1 MDQGIE
7 DFDAAQLEAARVFFS
22 RSCDFIMG
30 AVSLSSLPNVDL
42 PEVAFAGRSNVGKS
56 SLLNAL
62 TFRKNLARS
71 SNTPGRTREL
81 NFFNLDQKLMLADLP
96 GYGYARAS
104 KTAVAKWSALT
115 RDYLRGR
122 VNLRRVFVL
131 VDARHGLK
139 STDIEVMDMLDEA
152 AAVYQIVLTKL
163 DKIKLAE
170 RQSVLAR
177 TQAAIAKRPAAFPR
191 VAAVSAHKGTGMA
204 DLRAEI
210 LSLV

>member
-1 MDQGIE
+1 M
-7 DFDAAQLEAARVFFS
+7 LEAARIFFS
-22 RSCDFIMG
+22 RSCDFVLG
-30 AVSLSSLPNVDL
+30 AVSLDSLPSGNL

-81 NFFNLDQKLMLADLP
+81 NFFNLDERMMLADLP

-104 KTAVAKWSALT
+104 KTAIEQWSALT

-122 VNLRRVFVL
+122 APLRRVFVL
-131 VDARHGLK
+131 IDSRHGIKASDL
-139 STDIEVMDMLDEA
+139 TVMDMLDEA

-163 DKIKLAE
+163 DKIKIHE
-170 RQSVLAR
+170 GKTVFER
-177 TQAAIAKRPAAFPR
+177 TQKTIEKRPAAFPH
-191 VAAVSAHKGTGMA
+191 VAAVSALKGTGMA
-204 DLRAEI
+204 ELRADI
-210 LSLV
+210 FSLA